1 MPPAFLTPKP
11 TLTEAN
17 LPDQSGK
24 VFIVTGASSGY
35 GLLLSTILYGH
46 NAKVYLAA
54 RNTKKIDE
62 AVADI
67 RAKHPNSKGTLVPLQ
82 LDLSDLSTI
91 KKSAD
96 EFLSKES
103 QLNVLWNN
111 AGVMFPPEGARTA
124 QGYEMQLGTN
134 NVGPFLFTKLLYP
147 VLAQTAAA
155 APPNSVRVVWVASD
169 AVGWAPRP
177 AIDFDNMDYRRD
189 ETARQKYGRSKAGT
203 LLQAV
208 ELQRRAKGDGIVSL
222 SLDPGIAMT
231 GLQRDMNRLM
241 ATAVKLL
248 GGKPITGAY
257 TQLYAGLSSDLSNE
271 TGLSRWITPPGRV
284 ACPRRDVFEDAD
296 LAKKYW
302 EWNEEQVKA
311 FL

>member
-11 TLTEAN
+11 PLTEAN
-17 LPDQSGK
+17 LADQSGK

-35 GLLLSTILYGH
+35 GLLLSTILYQH

-62 AVADI
+62 AIAEI
-67 RAKHPNSKGTLVPLQ
+67 RGKHPNSRGSLVPLQ
-82 LDLSDLSTI
+82 LDLGDLSTI

-147 VLAQTAAA
+147 VLAQTAAS

-169 AVGWAPRP
+169 AASWAPRP
-177 AIDFDNMDYRRD
+177 AIDFENMDYRRD
-189 ETARQKYGRSKAGT
+189 ESARVKYGRSKAGT
-203 LLQAV
+203 IMQAS
-208 ELQRRAKGDGIVSL
+208 ELQRRGKGDGIVSI
-222 SLDPGIAMT
+222 SLDPGIAVT
-231 GLQRDMNRLM
+231 GLQRDMGRFM
-241 ATAVKLL
+241 ATAVKFIA
-248 GGKPITGAY
+248 GKPITGAY
-257 TQLYAGLSSDLSNE
+257 TQLYAGLHSDVTTE
-271 TGLSRWITPPGRV
+271 TGLSKWVTPAGKIS
-284 ACPRRDVFEDAD
+284 CPRKDFVDD
-296 LAKKYW
+296 SGQAKKYW

>member
-11 TLTEAN
+11 SLTEAN
-17 LPDQSGK
+17 LPDQAGK

-35 GLLLSTILYGH
+35 GLLLSTILFQR
-46 NAKVYLAA
+46 NAKVYMAA
-54 RNTKKIDE
+54 RNAKKLDDAI
-62 AVADI
+62 ADV
-67 RAKHPNSKGTLVPLQ
+67 RAKHPDSKGNLVPLQ
-82 LDLSDLSTI
+82 LDLGDLSTI

-96 EFLSKES
+96 EFLAKET

-147 VLAQTAAA
+147 ILAQTAAA

-169 AVGWAPRP
+169 AVAWAPRP
-177 AIDFDNMDYRRD
+177 AIDFDNMDYRRN
-189 ETARQKYGRSKAGT
+189 ESARQKYGRSKAGT
-203 LLQAV
+203 MLQAV
-208 ELQRRAKGDGIVSL
+208 ELQRRAKGDGIVSVC
-222 SLDPGIAMT
+222 LDPGISST
-231 GLQRDMNRLM
+231 GLQRDMNRFM
-241 ATAVKLL
+241 ATAVKLI

-257 TQLYAGLSSDLSNE
+257 TQLFAGLGSDLNTD
-271 TGLSRWITPPGRV
+271 TGLSRWITPPGKIS
-284 ACPRRDVFEDAD
+284 CPRRDVIEDAD

-302 EWNEEQVKA
+302 EWNEEQVKT

>member
-11 TLTEAN
+11 SLTEAN

-35 GLLLSTILYGH
+35 GLLLSTILYQR
-46 NAKVYLAA
+46 NAKVYMAA

-62 AVADI
+62 AIADL
-67 RAKHPNSKGTLVPLQ
+67 RSKFPNSKGDLVPLL

-96 EFLSKES
+96 EFLAKES

-111 AGVMFPPEGARTA
+111 AGVMFPPEGARTV

-147 VLAQTAAA
+147 VLAQTAAS

-169 AVGWAPRP
+169 AVAWAPKP

-189 ETARQKYGRSKAGT
+189 ESARQKYGRSKSGT
-203 LLQAV
+203 ILQAV

-222 SLDPGIAMT
+222 SLDPGIAAT
-231 GLQRDMNRLM
+231 GLQRDMNRFM
-241 ATAVKLL
+241 ATAVKLIA
-248 GGKPITGAY
+248 GKPITGAY
-257 TQLYAGLSSDLSNE
+257 TQLYAGLQSDLTTD
-271 TGLSRWITPPGRV
+271 TGLSKWITPPGKV
-284 ACPRRDVFEDAD
+284 SCPRRDLFDDAD

-302 EWNEEQVKA
+302 EWNEEQVKG